1 MGPIYKVSS
10 SLAMEP
16 FATATVLSVH
26 PNTVSRD
33 WGLPLAQPA
42 EKRAEFIEQ
51 ACPGDPQLGAEVESL
66 LKDAGE
72 GPL

>member
-1 MGPIYKVSS
+1 
-10 SLAMEP
+10 
-16 FATATVLSVH
+16 VLSVH

-33 WGLPLAQPA
+33 WGLALPQPA